1 MARSAQR
8 FNVDKVLN
16 QQMANLASA
25 SQISKSEQLNL
36 ALKAALAD
44 PAAMISSVLG
54 APAQWGTK
62 HMATFMVDKETLDT
76 LESISEKLAISKD
89 TIVKLAMRSYILSK
103 QQAAIKVNDDIS
115 TTRPNIF
122 SSIV

>member
-16 QQMANLASA
+16 GQMAALASS
-25 SQISKSEQLNL
+25 SQISKSEQLNI
-36 ALKAALAD
+36 ALKHALAD
-44 PAAMISSVLG
+44 PAAMISSVLM
-54 APAQWGTK
+54 APAQWSTK
-62 HMATFMVDKETLDT
+62 HLATFMIDKEMIDT
-76 LESISEKLAISKD
+76 LEGVSEKMAVSKD